1 MRTAVRGYGAR
12 RSSNTW
18 FGLNRGL
25 LIAIVLVAAFGGL
38 WITKAIDPPRWF
50 RGSAAPDHRGQIA
63 IPAGGMVIPAY
74 TKITRDHLWNPKT
87 GSFAVIYLRPEQVP
101 PEVIR
106 SINEVIGRVVNHDKP
121 PGYVFTEADF
131 LPKGTRPGL
140 TAGIPAGKRAMRIP
154 VDRIPGLVELLPG
167 DRFDLVATQPI
178 DGSAA
183 SGLAAAGIY
192 GKQLDM
198 QTRLLNLQKQ
208 ATVRVVVQNGDVVE
222 AMRTRQIPVANNSLT
237 NGLTIRTKPVQEV
250 VIAVYPAEVSHL
262 TEAMAVGADIACVP
276 RSGRPDD
283 PRDSLTPDSMP
294 ISPFGGRV
302 GRPALTTSDA
312 GAGPTGPAAPPSP
325 GAAMFGAGFTP
336 IESIEGTRREV
347 IGTPVKR

>member
-1 MRTAVRGYGAR
+1 MRTPARGYGAR
-12 RSSNTW
+12 RSW
-18 FGLNRGL
+18 FGLNQGAL
-25 LIAIVLVAAFGGL
+25 AAIVVVTAFAGL
-38 WITKAIDPPRWF
+38 WIAGIINPPGWF
-50 RGSAAPDHRGQIA
+50 RGPQGPDHRGQIP
-63 IPAGGMVIPAY
+63 IPSSAVVIPAY
-74 TKITRDHLWNPKT
+74 TKVSRDHLWNPRA

-106 SINEVIGRVVNHDKP
+106 SINAVIGRVVDHDKP
-121 PGYVFTEADF
+121 PGYAFTEADF

-154 VDRIPGLVELLPG
+154 VDRIPGLVGLLPG

-178 DGSAA
+178 DAA
-183 SGLAAAGIY
+183 AAAGLAAGGIY
-192 GKQLDM
+192 GKQLDL

-222 AMRTRQIPVANNSLT
+222 PMMTRQVPVANNSLT

-250 VIAVYPAEVSHL
+250 VIAVYPPEVAHL
-262 TEAMAVGADIACVP
+262 TEAMSVGSEISCVP

-283 PRDSLTPDSMP
+283 PRDSVTPDSMP

-302 GRPALTTSDA
+302 GRASATGVAAGTDNSTPPA
-312 GAGPTGPAAPPSP
+312 TGPN
-325 GAAMFGAGFTP
+325 MFGAGFTP
-336 IESIEGTRREV
+336 IETIEGNKREIV
-347 IGTPVKR
+347 GTPIKR